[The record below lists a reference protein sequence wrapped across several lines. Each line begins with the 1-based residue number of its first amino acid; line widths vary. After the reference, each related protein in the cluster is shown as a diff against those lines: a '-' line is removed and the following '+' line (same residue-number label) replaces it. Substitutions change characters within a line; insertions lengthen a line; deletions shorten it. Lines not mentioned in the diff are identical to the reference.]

1 MHRVYNVMKVF
12 HSSHTHHM
20 HGVTRTQNR
29 LVHVLFQQNQK
40 DKEMTSYLL
49 GQATENWSRVAYK
62 FWMQTHVEIRKKEIL
77 LFCLRMRSD
86 EVNRCLDGVN
96 LLCFI
101 VRDLKGKFFLKRHHD
116 LDSVQAI
123 ESKVLLEMGSRC
135 HLRFDGET
143 RNWLLMTAQC
153 YEFIITEHSLPLEVQ
168 YLILDLVCNTN

>member
-1 MHRVYNVMKVF
+1 MLWRCSTV
-12 HSSHTHHM
+12 HTHITCM
-20 HGVTRTQNR
+20 GSREYKIVWYTFYSNRIRKIKKWLPIYWGKLQKTGPVSRTSSGCKR
-29 LVHVLFQQNQK
+29 TLK
-40 DKEMTSYLL
+40 YE
-49 GQATENWSRVAYK
+49 
-62 FWMQTHVEIRKKEIL
+62 KKEIL

-86 EVNRCLDGVN
+86 EINRCLDGVN

-101 VRDLKGKFFLKRHHD
+101 VRDLKGKFFKRHHD
-116 LDSVQAI
+116 LDCVQAI